1 MKDSNRKIRSAPF
14 ILLSKALAKGG
25 KRCIITVY
33 PAGHGRHTI
42 KKGEKKPMQPQKT
55 HKLRRDIFRSQ
66 LTLILIL
73 AVLTAAAGI
82 GLNIGAESR
91 RRDQNLQNVAE
102 SIAHSQLLVGGDA
115 DSVRLVDYLDSLQSA
130 LTNVDVISFVGEDNV
145 RRFHTNHGLI
155 GTVYD
160 GAQPDFSGARG
171 IYAENS
177 VGPSGTQRR
186 VYAPVYGP
194 DGSYCGFVMALMLME
209 NIRQETIHTLLIYG
223 AITLGVVV
231 LALGFSTQLSRRIK
245 ADLLGFEPDAFSAMY
260 RIRNSILGALDE
272 GILAADKN
280 GVVQFTNDAAEK
292 LLAAPGGAAG
302 KTLAELGCGQL
313 LRGAIERGEKTVGAQ
328 AGFLRGAE
336 VVYDAAPIREG
347 GEITGG
353 VAILRDRTEY
363 TQLME
368 DLAGTRYL
376 VDSMRANNH
385 EFTNKLHVILG
396 LIQMGMY
403 DQATSYIENISIVQR
418 EQITEIKTSIEDSS
432 LAALLIGKIA
442 RAAEV
447 NVKLSLRE
455 NSHFSPADLPLPS
468 GALVT
473 ILGNLIDNALDAMNG
488 MAADFSMQRTLDVGI
503 YSKPGAVLLSVE
515 DNGPGIAEEIQE
527 KVFEKG
533 FSTKGAGRGTGLYEV
548 KKLTESLGGRI
559 LLESHPGEGTA
570 FTVSFRRGEKGE
582 EE

>member
-1 MKDSNRKIRSAPF
+1 
-14 ILLSKALAKGG
+14 
-25 KRCIITVY
+25 
-33 PAGHGRHTI
+33 
-42 KKGEKKPMQPQKT
+42 MQPQKT
-55 HKLRRDIFRSQ
+55 HKLRRDIFRTQ
-66 LTLILIL
+66 LILILIL
-73 AVLTAAAGI
+73 AVLTAAAGV
-82 GLNIGAESR
+82 GLNISAESR

-102 SIAHSQLLVGGDA
+102 SIARSQLLIGADA
-115 DSVRLVDYLDSLQSA
+115 DGAQLMEYVDSLQSA
-130 LTNVDVISFVGEDNV
+130 LTSVDVISVVGADGV
-145 RRFHTNHGLI
+145 RRFHTNHELI

-160 GAQPDFSGARG
+160 GAQPDFSASDGV
-171 IYAENS
+171 YAENS
-177 VGPSGTQRR
+177 VGPSGAQRR
-186 VYAPVYGP
+186 VYAAVYGP
-194 DGSYCGFVMALMLME
+194 DCSYRGFVMALMLRE
-209 NIRQETIHTLLIYG
+209 NIRQETVHTLLIYG
-223 AITLGVVV
+223 AIALGVIV

-260 RIRNSILGALDE
+260 RIRNSILGAVDE
-272 GILAADKN
+272 GILAADRS
-280 GVVQFTNDAAEK
+280 GTVQFTNDAAEK
-292 LLAAPGGAAG
+292 LLGAEESPVG
-302 KTLAELGCGQL
+302 KTLGELGCGAL
-313 LRGAIERGEKTVGAQ
+313 LSAALERGEKTTGAQ

-347 GEITGG
+347 GEITGA

-403 DQATSYIENISIVQR
+403 EQATAYIENISIVQR
-418 EQITEIKTSIEDSS
+418 EQITEIKTKIEDSS

-455 NSHFSPADLPLPS
+455 GSRYCTADLALPS

-488 MAADFSMQRTLDVGI
+488 MAADYAVQRTLVVGI

-533 FSTKGAGRGTGLYEV
+533 FSTKGTGRGTGLFEV
-548 KKLTESLGGRI
+548 KKLTESLGGKI

-570 FTVSFRRGEKGE
+570 FTVTFRRAEEKGE
-582 EE
+582 TE